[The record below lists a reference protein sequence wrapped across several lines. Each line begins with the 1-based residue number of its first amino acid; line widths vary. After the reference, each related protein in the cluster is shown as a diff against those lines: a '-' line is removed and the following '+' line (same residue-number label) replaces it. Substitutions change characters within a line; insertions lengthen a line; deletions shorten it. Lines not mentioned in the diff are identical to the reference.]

1 VTVSRRDLL
10 AGAAALGAGSVYATG
25 ALAGERQPLIA
36 AASSL
41 KGLLDELAATVERET
56 GVKLRL
62 VFGGTTNLVRQIEQ
76 GAPYEL
82 LLAADEASVQRLAVA
97 GLTRRPPVVFA
108 LGQLSLI
115 VPYGAELQV
124 GQGMAHVAAQLQT
137 GQIKRFAIAN
147 PELAPYGQ
155 AAQQALKAAGVWG
168 QVEPKLMLAE
178 NVALAA
184 SFVAMGGAQ
193 AGIVSTSTALLP
205 GLARSIRVMPVAA
218 ELHAPIR
225 HTGALLKS
233 AGPEAAAAFAA
244 LTSPAQRMRFAAHGF
259 SAP

>member
-1 VTVSRRDLL
+1 MLMG
-10 AGAAALGAGSVYATG
+10 AGAMLSGGANAT
-25 ALAGERQPLIA
+25 ERGPLIA

-41 KGLLDELAATVERET
+41 KGLLDEFAVDFERDT
-56 GVKLRL
+56 GTKLRL

-82 LLAADEASVQRLAVA
+82 LLAADEASVQRLADK
-97 GLTRRPPVVFA
+97 GLTRGSPVVFA

-115 VPYGAELQV
+115 VPHAQRRLIS
-124 GQGMAHVAAQLQT
+124 QGLGGLLPEIQAGT
-137 GQIKRFAIAN
+137 IKRFAIAN

-155 AAQQALKAAGVWG
+155 AAQQALQKAGLWEAI
-168 QVEPKLMLAE
+168 QLRLMLAE

-193 AGIVSTSTALLP
+193 AGIVATSTLLLP
-205 GLARSIRVMPVAA
+205 GLAKAVLGSPVPADQ
-218 ELHAPIR
+218 HAPIR
-225 HTGALLKS
+225 HAAAVLRG
-233 AGPEAAAAFAA
+233 AGPTAQAA
-244 LTSPAQRMRFAAHGF
+244 LARLTAPAQQARLVRHGF

>member
-1 VTVSRRDLL
+1 MTISRRCVLT
-10 AGAAALGAGSVYATG
+10 GAAAVLSGAAYA
-25 ALAGERQPLIA
+25 AEPAPLIA

-41 KGLLDELAATVERET
+41 KGLLDEFAATFERQT
-56 GVKLRL
+56 GSKLRL

-82 LLAADEASVQRLAVA
+82 LLAADEASVQRLADKRHTS
-97 GLTRRPPVVFA
+97 GPPVVFA

-115 VPYGAELQV
+115 VPQ
-124 GQGMAHVAAQLQT
+124 AQSGLADRGLPGLLPHIQKGT
-137 GQIKRFAIAN
+137 IKRFAIAN

-155 AAQQALKAAGVWG
+155 SAQQALQKAGLWDAI
-168 QVEPKLMLAE
+168 QPRLMLAE

-193 AGIVSTSTALLP
+193 VGIVSTSTALLP
-205 GLARSIRVMPVAA
+205 GLAKSVRAA
-218 ELHAPIR
+218 PIAADLHAPIR
-225 HTGALLKS
+225 HAGAVLKN
-233 AGPEAAAAFAA
+233 AGPAAMVAFAA
-244 LTSPAQRMRFAAHGF
+244 LTAPAQQARFVAHGF